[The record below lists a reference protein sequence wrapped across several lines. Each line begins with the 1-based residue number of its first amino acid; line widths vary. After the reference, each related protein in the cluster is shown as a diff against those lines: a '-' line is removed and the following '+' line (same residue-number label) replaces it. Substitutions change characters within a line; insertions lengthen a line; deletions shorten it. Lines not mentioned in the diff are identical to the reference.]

1 MDYRNRFSR
10 LRRNI
15 KTRNDIHNNIKED
28 IRKDY
33 LKQNLKNFEE
43 LTKLV
48 DVLNDTYKKESLAIL
63 EKLEEINLNKDSKL
77 EIPNMNSTKQVL
89 NYMIDKVNCFN
100 LNG

>member
-15 KTRNDIHNNIKED
+15 KTRNDIRNDIKED

-33 LKQNLKNFEE
+33 LKDKLKVFGE

-48 DVLNDTYKKESLAIL
+48 DALNDTYKRDSLAIL
-63 EKLEEINLNKDSKL
+63 EKLDNINKGENNEL
-77 EIPNMNSTKQVL
+77 EIPNMDSTKLIL
-89 NYMIDKVNCFN
+89 NYMIDKINCFSK
-100 LNG
+100 